1 MTRARHNT
9 TIGTG
14 GPPVREGALT
24 TSRANPSGRAGRASL
39 PRHPRAFTLVEVL
52 AALLFMAIVIPVAMQ
67 GVSVAS
73 RAGNL
78 GQRKAAAI
86 RVAERVLDEM
96 LVTGEASSAAS
107 TGTLTEGDMSYT
119 WTMTSTPWTEDAMTM
134 VTVKVTFAV
143 QGDNFEVSLSTLYD
157 PAAGNGATASAT
169 ATAP

>member
-1 MTRARHNT
+1 
-9 TIGTG
+9 
-14 GPPVREGALT
+14 
-24 TSRANPSGRAGRASL
+24 
-39 PRHPRAFTLVEVL
+39 
-52 AALLFMAIVIPVAMQ
+52 
-67 GVSVAS
+67 
-73 RAGNL
+73 
-78 GQRKAAAI
+78 
-86 RVAERVLDEM
+86 M